1 MGYVEQK
8 NHLFSY
14 KLFKAQ
20 CVENQKEMIKIEVKD
35 IFFIIFFFRM
45 RVKRE
50 NISKDKS

>member
-20 CVENQKEMIKIEVKD
+20 SVENQKEIIKIEVKD
-35 IFFIIFFFRM
+35 MDFFIFFFQDEG
-45 RVKRE
+45 RE
-50 NISKDKS
+50 GEYQ

>member
-20 CVENQKEMIKIEVKD
+20 SVENQKEMIKIEVKD
-35 IFFIIFFFRM
+35 MDFFLFFFFFQDEG
-45 RVKRE
+45 RE
-50 NISKDKS
+50 GEYQ